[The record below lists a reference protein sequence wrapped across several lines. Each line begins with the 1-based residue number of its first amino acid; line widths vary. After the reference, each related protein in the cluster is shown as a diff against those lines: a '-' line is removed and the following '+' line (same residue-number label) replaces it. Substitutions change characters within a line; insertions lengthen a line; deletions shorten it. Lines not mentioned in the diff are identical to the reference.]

1 MDFTRVVEKIPIFS
15 DLSPYQV
22 QQFLKGCKSRTCK
35 AGQVLCKAGE
45 PSNEMFI
52 LVTGALSVT
61 APDGVEL
68 THIGPSGTVGEMGL
82 VTNMP
87 RCATITA
94 VTPVNVLVINRGYF
108 TKLLKEDA
116 DMGMKIYHNLL
127 QTLVSRL
134 RENNQ
139 YLSKSRQEA
148 KKSRA
153 ESAKQIA
160 ASTV

>member
-1 MDFTRVVEKIPIFS
+1 MDFTRVIEKIPVFS

-22 QQFLKGCKSRTCK
+22 QQFLKGCKSRTYK

-61 APDGVEL
+61 TSDGVEL
-68 THIGPSGTVGEMGL
+68 THIGPAGTVGEMGL

-94 VTPVNVLVINRGYF
+94 VTSVNVLIINRGHF

-127 QTLVSRL
+127 QILVSRL

-139 YLSKSRQEA
+139 YLSRSLQEA
-148 KKSRA
+148 KKSRT
-153 ESAKQIA
+153 EFAKQIA

>member
-1 MDFTRVVEKIPIFS
+1 MDFTRVIEKIPVFG

-22 QQFLKGCKSRTCK
+22 QQFLKGCKSRTYK
-35 AGQVLCKAGE
+35 VGQVLCMAGE

-52 LVTGALSVT
+52 LITGALSVT
-61 APDGVEL
+61 TPDGMEL
-68 THIGPSGTVGEMGL
+68 THIGPAGTVGEMGL

-94 VTPVNVLVINRGYF
+94 ITDVNALIISRGQF
-108 TKLLKEDA
+108 ARLLKEDA

-127 QTLVSRL
+127 QILVTRL
-134 RENNQ
+134 RDNNQ
-139 YLSKSRQEA
+139 YLSKSRKEVKQ
-148 KKSRA
+148 SR
-153 ESAKQIA
+153 SQIAKQIA